1 MHIAEGVLSGPVLA
15 AGAALA
21 AAGVYIGLRAMSRE
35 DTILCGVM
43 AAVFFVCSLIHVPI
57 GPGNAHLVMNGL
69 LGVILGW
76 AAFPA
81 IFLALALQAILFQY
95 GGITT
100 LGINSFTMGFSAV
113 LAGCLFSW
121 LYALFPGRKGV
132 CISAFCAGF
141 LGVALGTLLTALAL
155 AFTAEGFRTAAWLL
169 FIAHLP
175 IMVVEG
181 IITALTASFIYKTS
195 PDMFWLKKQIRPN
208 TKVDA

>member
-15 AGAALA
+15 AGATLA

-76 AAFPA
+76 TAFPA

-100 LGINSFTMGFSAV
+100 LGINTFTMGFSAV
-113 LAGCLFSW
+113 LAGYLFRW
-121 LYALFPGRKGV
+121 LYAFFPWRKGI
-132 CISAFCAGF
+132 CAAAFCAGF
-141 LGVALGTLLTALAL
+141 LGVALGTILTALAL

-175 IMVVEG
+175 IMIVEG
-181 IITALTASFIYKTS
+181 IITALTVGFIYKAS
-195 PDMFWLKKQIRPN
+195 PDMFRLKKQILSN